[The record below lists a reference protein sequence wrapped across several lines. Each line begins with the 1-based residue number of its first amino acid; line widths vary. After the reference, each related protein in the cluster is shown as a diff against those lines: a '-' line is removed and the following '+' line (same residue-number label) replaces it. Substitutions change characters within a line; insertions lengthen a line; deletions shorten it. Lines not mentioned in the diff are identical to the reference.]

1 MLGGDGLVFLQFP
14 SVFAHSDIGVDTCI
28 VNIRVQVQVIGESLL
43 PVEARKDVSPPYI
56 HVVSVLARNACAF
69 PVIHGKRFVSIS
81 YDVGSGV
88 NVKRQPA
95 VLLE

>member
-1 MLGGDGLVFLQFP
+1 M
-14 SVFAHSDIGVDTCI
+14 
-28 VNIRVQVQVIGESLL
+28 QVIGESLL

-56 HVVSVLARNACAF
+56 HVVAVLARKACAF

-88 NVKRQPA
+88 NVKCQPA